1 MRVQYKKKWFMLD
14 LASQR
19 SFCRKEVEDLLCVL
33 EKCGYNGIG
42 LYLAGAFKFP
52 EFGGF
57 LHEGCMSPE
66 DAAWIKEQAAKRG
79 MSVMPMTNLYTNA
92 ETFLAQ
98 EKFQKFMLT
107 KADPL
112 PIYDV
117 LHKRVAT
124 RNAFDITAEGFM
136 EFALSVVDQLV
147 EVFRPEFL
155 HLGGND
161 VTLETEED
169 KRNHAVFFTALAE
182 HLNKKGVRAA
192 IWGDTIQKY
201 YTVAQLLTKDITV
214 FDWNYYG
221 HKYGTSHKLKRL
233 GFNDIVACPGT
244 QSWSGVV
251 ATQHV
256 GPDADLMTRWKLN
269 VAPDEVEAFLRD
281 TAAID
286 IDNAMLCD
294 WGNYYGT
301 LLWNGM
307 HQIARFGQYV
317 NCKPTDDE
325 VLSQTLFG
333 RQTPYMQ
340 AMQALMEAQYNYSK
354 EYSKLPGNVKAE
366 KHETAAIFNVDA
378 LKNTIIYGS
387 VFSPEVVEGFANAAD
402 KAKGLSEGW
411 TAASD
416 IEARCKKSLAFAA
429 CYAEAMAVVL
439 RLAGE
444 TKKVHREAA
453 PLQYTEPQK
462 YSELIKKEQS
472 DFYAAAGKV
481 DGWIDALRE
490 AITDTGHTAEDLDRL
505 AETKKRFE
513 SLAKVLDYFDVGGV
527 DYNNEIALVDW
538 AQLVFEAFGVV
549 YPYTYSYMEH

>member
-1 MRVQYKKKWFMLD
+1 MRVPYNKKWFMLD

-52 EFGGF
+52 EFGSF

-79 MSVMPMTNLYTNA
+79 MSVMPMTNLYANA

-112 PIYDV
+112 PISDL
-117 LHKRVAT
+117 LHKSVVT

-136 EFALSVVDQLV
+136 DFALSVVDQLV
-147 EVFRPEFL
+147 EVFKPEFL

-161 VTLETEED
+161 VTLQTEED
-169 KRNHAVFFTALAE
+169 KRNYAVFFTALAE

-192 IWGDTIQKY
+192 IWGDTILKY
-201 YTVAQLLTKDITV
+201 YTIAEPLTKDITV

-256 GPDADLMTRWKLN
+256 GPDSDLSTRWRLN

-317 NCKPTDDE
+317 NCEPTNDE
-325 VLSQTLFG
+325 ALSQVLFG

-340 AMQALMEAQYNYSK
+340 AMRTLMEAQYNYSK
-354 EYSKLPGNVKAE
+354 EYSKLPGKIRAE
-366 KHETAAIFNVDA
+366 KHETAAVFKTEA
-378 LKNTIIYGS
+378 LKDMLIFGS
-387 VFSPEVVEGFANAAD
+387 VLSPEVAEGFVNAAA
-402 KAKGLSEGW
+402 KAKDLLEGW
-411 TAASD
+411 MTASD
-416 IEARCKKSLAFAA
+416 IEERCKKSLVFAA
-429 CYAEAMAVVL
+429 CFAEAMAMIL
-439 RLAGE
+439 RLVGE
-444 TKKVHREAA
+444 TKNLYRAAA

-462 YSELIKKEQS
+462 YSEILHQVQS
-472 DFYAAAGKV
+472 DFCAAAREV
-481 DGWIDALRE
+481 DGLRE
-490 AITDTGHTAEDLDRL
+490 VLSEAIADTGHTAEDLDRL
-505 AETKKRFE
+505 TENKNRLEK
-513 SLAKVLDYFDVGGV
+513 SAKVLDYFDVGGS
-527 DYNNEIALVDW
+527 DYNKYIALYDW
-538 AQLVFEAFGVV
+538 RNLVYDAFDVV
-549 YPYTYSYMEH
+549 FPYTYSYIEH